1 MDLCTGRGLWI
12 GVIEGE
18 DIPVAVTKRI
28 GLSRE
33 MHQLRRFYVPGS
45 PFVSGPRKLL
55 TQPSTTPV

>member
-1 MDLCTGRGLWI
+1 M
-12 GVIEGE
+12 IEAE

-33 MHQLRRFYVPGS
+33 MHQLLRFYVPGS

-55 TQPSTTPV
+55 KQPSTALV